1 MTIAETPSPATS
13 PAQRFDQEP
22 APRRPFV
29 ERPMAQL
36 VLARLKE
43 FFREPEAV
51 FWVYVFPVLLIV
63 GLGIAFRNQPADHVT
78 VDVESGPQA
87 ETIVKA
93 LSADS
98 RFQVRTADPEE
109 CRLRLRTG
117 KTQLVVS
124 ASGTPS
130 TYEYQFDPSRPENV
144 VARESVN
151 NALQTA
157 AGRVDPVKSV
167 EQPFTEPGGRYVDF
181 LVPGLLGMS
190 LMGGGLW
197 GVGFAT
203 VDMRIRKLLKRF
215 LATPMRKGDFLAA
228 IMLSRMIC
236 MIPEVLVLLLF
247 ARYAF
252 KVYYY
257 GSYVTLVFLI
267 VLGATMFSGIG
278 LLMASRAK
286 TLEAVSGLMNA
297 AMLPMWMLSGIFF
310 TSDRFPAV
318 AQPLIQVLPLTPL
331 INALRSVMLEGS
343 TLASQGGQIAI
354 MAVWSVVSFAVALKV
369 FRWQ

>member
-1 MTIAETPSPATS
+1 MTVAEPPLPSQTFGS
-13 PAQRFDQEP
+13 EP
-22 APRRPFV
+22 APRRRFV

-36 VLARLKE
+36 VLARLRE

-51 FWVYVFPVLLIV
+51 FWVYVFPILMIV
-63 GLGIAFRNQPADHVT
+63 GLGIAFRNQPAEHVI
-78 VDVESGPQA
+78 VDVESGPQSA
-87 ETIVKA
+87 AIITA
-93 LSADS
+93 LTADP
-98 RFQVRTADPEE
+98 RFQVKICDSEE

-124 ASGTPS
+124 AVGSPVA
-130 TYEYQFDPSRPENV
+130 YQYQFDPSRPENV

-151 NALQTA
+151 DALQQA
-157 AGRVDPVKSV
+157 AGRSDPIKST
-167 EQPFTEPGGRYVDF
+167 EQQFKEPGGRYVDF

-215 LATPMRKGDFLAA
+215 LATPMKKGDFLAA
-228 IMLSRMIC
+228 IMLSRMLC

-252 KVYYY
+252 DVRYY
-257 GSYVTLVFLI
+257 GSYGTLVLLI
-267 VLGATMFSGIG
+267 VLGATMFSGLG
-278 LLMASRAK
+278 LLVASRAK
-286 TLEAVSGLMNA
+286 TVEAVSGLMNA
-297 AMLPMWMLSGIFF
+297 VMLPMWMLSGIFF
-310 TSDRFPAV
+310 TSDRFPAA
-318 AQPLIQVLPLTPL
+318 AQPVIQILPLTPL
-331 INALRSVMLEGS
+331 INALRSVMLEGAS
-343 TLASQGGQIAI
+343 LASQGGQIAI
-354 MAVWSVVSFAVALKV
+354 MAVWSAVSFAIALRI

>member
-1 MTIAETPSPATS
+1 MTIAETSPPSQAI
-13 PAQRFDQEP
+13 DVEP
-22 APRRPFV
+22 APRRRFV
-29 ERPMAQL
+29 ERPMVQL
-36 VLARLKE
+36 VLARLRE

-51 FWVYVFPVLLIV
+51 FWVYIFPILMVV
-63 GLGIAFRNQPADHVT
+63 GLGIAFRNQPAEHVI
-78 VDVESGPQA
+78 VDVESGPQSA
-87 ETIVKA
+87 SIVKA

-98 RFQVRTADPEE
+98 RFQVRTCESDE

-124 ASGTPS
+124 ATGSPIA
-130 TYEYQFDPSRPENV
+130 YQYQFDPSRPENL

-151 NALQTA
+151 NALQQA
-157 AGRVDPVKSV
+157 AGRVDPIGSTAQ
-167 EQPFTEPGGRYVDF
+167 EFSEPGGRYVDF

-197 GVGFAT
+197 GVGFVT

-215 LATPMRKGDFLAA
+215 LATPMKKGDFLAA
-228 IMLSRMIC
+228 IMLSRMLF

-247 ARYAF
+247 ARF
-252 KVYYY
+252 VFHVYYY
-257 GSYVTLVFLI
+257 GSYATLILLI

-278 LLMASRAK
+278 LLVASRAK
-286 TLEAVSGLMNA
+286 TVEAVSGLMNVV
-297 AMLPMWMLSGIFF
+297 MLPMWMLSGIFF
-310 TSDRFPAV
+310 SSDRFPAA
-318 AQPLIQVLPLTPL
+318 AQPLIQILPLTPL

-343 TLASQGGQIAI
+343 SLASQAGQIAI
-354 MAVWSVVSFAVALKV
+354 MAAWSAVSFAVALRI